1 MISVSVKHTLKNLPK
16 KLNRM
21 QRRDLPKVVVS
32 ALNKT
37 VGNVKV
43 AVAKDITKSTGI
55 VAGKVKP
62 HLIVV
67 KASIRKPTAS
77 ITSSKRTF
85 NLIRFASPIAI
96 RNYRKD
102 GGLKAKAWG
111 KKVRV
116 FPGTFVGN
124 KGRTAFI
131 RTGEGRGI
139 RPAHGP
145 SIPRAMVSD
154 SVARNTRLVTA
165 RRWRINFAHAFK
177 RKFERVR

>member
-1 MISVSVKHTLKNLPK
+1 MQVSVKHTLKNLPK

-21 QRRDLPKVVVS
+21 QKRDLPKVIVS

-43 AVAKDITKSTGI
+43 AVAKDITASTGI
-55 VAGKVKP
+55 AAAKVKP
-62 HLIVV
+62 HLIVT
-67 KASIRKPTAS
+67 KASITKHTAS
-77 ITSSKRTF
+77 ITSAKRTF

-102 GGLKAKAWG
+102 GGLKAKAWD
-111 KKVRV
+111 KKARV

-154 SVARNTRLVTA
+154 KVAKHTRIVIA
-165 RRWRINFAHAFK
+165 KRWDINFAHAFK
-177 RKFERVR
+177 RKFEKVR